1 MSESFRL
8 MYAVR
13 MNRKARSRQGGAD
26 LSIRER
32 AYLHIQQLL
41 LSGKLEAGSSVSEQM
56 LAKDLG
62 SSRTPIR
69 EAMNQLAAEGLL
81 EPSPNGGM
89 IVTQL
94 GREDIVELYELREA
108 LEVYA
113 VGKIARTPLRPVD
126 RDRLQSLVDEVSV
139 FRKELEKSKKEAL
152 DEAQMNRFL
161 TCDLGFHA
169 LLMSLA
175 FNSRMQKSMSE
186 TRLLISV
193 FAIRRSGHSKEALTS
208 IQKYHQNILNA
219 IVKQDKELAM
229 RELSEHIQ
237 ESQRERVNEYDQW
250 RRETSMRQS
259 MPAFFDHPTINNHR

>member
-1 MSESFRL
+1 

-13 MNRKARSRQGGAD
+13 MNRRPRSRQGGTD

-41 LSGKLEAGSSVSEQM
+41 LSGKLEAGSSVSEQL
-56 LAKDLG
+56 LARDLG

-69 EAMNQLAAEGLL
+69 EAMNQLAAEGLRW
-81 EPSPNGGM
+81 SKVRNGGM
-89 IVTQL
+89 IVAQL
-94 GREDIVELYELREA
+94 GREDIIELYELREA

-126 RDRLQSLVDEVSV
+126 RDRLQSLIDEVSI
-139 FRKELEKSKKEAL
+139 FRKELEKSKKDAL
-152 DEAQMNRFL
+152 DEAQMSRFL

-193 FAIRRSGHSKEALTS
+193 FAIRRSGHDREALTN

-219 IVKQDKELAM
+219 IVKQDKEAAM
-229 RELSEHIQ
+229 RELAEHIQ
-237 ESQRERVNEYDQW
+237 QSQRERVNEYDQW

-259 MPAFFDHPTINNHR
+259 MPAFFDHPTITNHR

>member
-1 MSESFRL
+1 MR
-8 MYAVR
+8 
-13 MNRKARSRQGGAD
+13 RKPRSRQGGND

-41 LSGKLEAGSSVSEQM
+41 LSGQLEAGSSVSELL
-56 LAKDLG
+56 LAKELG

-81 EPSPNGGM
+81 EQSPNGGM
-89 IVTQL
+89 IVAQL
-94 GREDIVELYELREA
+94 GREDIIELYELREA

-113 VGKIARTPLRPVD
+113 VGKIARDLLRPVD
-126 RDRLQSLVDEVSV
+126 RERLQSLIDEVGV
-139 FRKELEKSKKEAL
+139 FRKELEKSKKEVL
-152 DEAQMNRFL
+152 DDAQMHRFL

-175 FNSRMQKSMSE
+175 FNSRMQKSMNE

-193 FAIRRSGHSKEALTS
+193 FAIRRRGHDKEALAS

-219 IVKQDKELAM
+219 IVKQDKDTAM
-229 RELSEHIQ
+229 RELAEHIQ
-237 ESQRERVNEYDQW
+237 ASQRERVNDYDQW
-250 RRETSMRQS
+250 RREVSMRQS
-259 MPAFFDHPTINNHR
+259 MPAFFEYPSTTTHR

>member
-1 MSESFRL
+1 MPESFPF
-8 MYAVR
+8 MYALR
-13 MNRKARSRQGGAD
+13 MNRKARSRQGGAG

-32 AYLHIQQLL
+32 AYQHIQQLL

-94 GREDIVELYELREA
+94 GREDIIELYELREA

-113 VGKIARTPLRPVD
+113 VGKIARMPLRPLD
-126 RDRLQSLVDEVSV
+126 RDRLQGLIDEISV

-152 DEAQMNRFL
+152 DDVQMNRFL
-161 TCDLGFHA
+161 NCDLGFHA

-193 FAIRRSGHSKEALTS
+193 FAIRRSGHSKETLAG

-219 IVKQDKELAM
+219 IVKQDRDLAM

-250 RRETSMRQS
+250 RRETSMRQN
-259 MPAFFDHPTINNHR
+259 MPAFFDHPTITNHR

>member
-1 MSESFRL
+1 MPEPFRL
-8 MYAVR
+8 LYAGR

-41 LSGKLEAGSSVSEQM
+41 LSGKLEAGSSVSEQS

-94 GREDIVELYELREA
+94 GREDIIELYELREA

-126 RDRLQSLVDEVSV
+126 RDRLQSLVDEVSI

-152 DEAQMNRFL
+152 DEAQMSRFL

-237 ESQRERVNEYDQW
+237 ESQHERVSEYDQW

-259 MPAFFDHPTINNHR
+259 MPAFFDHPTITNHR

>member
-1 MSESFRL
+1 MG
-8 MYAVR
+8 
-13 MNRKARSRQGGAD
+13 RKPRSRHGGTD

-32 AYLHIQQLL
+32 AYLHIQRLL
-41 LSGKLEAGSSVSEQM
+41 LSGQLEAGSSVSELL
-56 LAKDLG
+56 LAKELG
-62 SSRTPIR
+62 SSRTPVR

-81 EPSPNGGM
+81 EQSPNGGM
-89 IVTQL
+89 IVAQL
-94 GREDIVELYELREA
+94 GREDIIELYELREA

-126 RDRLQSLVDEVSV
+126 RDRLQSLIDEVSV
-139 FRKELEKSKKEAL
+139 FRKELEKSKKEVL
-152 DEAQMNRFL
+152 DDAQMNRFL
-161 TCDLGFHA
+161 ACDLGFHA

-175 FNSRMQKSMSE
+175 FNSRMQKSMNE

-193 FAIRRSGHSKEALTS
+193 FAIRRRGHDKEALAG

-229 RELSEHIQ
+229 RELAEHIVA
-237 ESQRERVNEYDQW
+237 SQRERVNDYDQW

-259 MPAFFDHPTINNHR
+259 MPAFFDYPATTTRR